1 MKVLI
6 IRILISYK
14 CVYGPDG
21 TKQVWTIYFIKI
33 SENNDFE
40 HGKKLLEALMTHDVG
55 VVVLS

>member
-1 MKVLI
+1 M
-6 IRILISYK
+6 